1 MSLRAVCLGLMA
13 LSLACSPGGGGG
25 TDDAGPRLDGDVPPD
40 RDADGDGIGDDWEG
54 RADNIDTD
62 GDGTPD
68 YEDTDSDGDGI
79 PDAAERGRGGGMIPP
94 ADSDMDGIYDF
105 RDDDSDGNG
114 IPDAVEGT
122 VDSDGDGTA
131 DFQDLDN
138 DGDFVGDTDEIG
150 DPSAP
155 VDFDGDGLADY
166 LDIDSDD
173 DTIGD
178 LHEGIA
184 DTDSDGIPDRQDL
197 DTDGDGWSDRDE
209 AGDSDPA
216 TPPVDTD
223 MDEIP
228 DFRDPDSDNDG
239 LSDAAERDLG
249 TDRTNADT
257 DGDGVTDLIEIAG
270 CEGDPTCMDATD
282 PTSSPRTRGDFVFFM
297 PFEDTPDPLSDTL
310 DFATDI
316 RQADV
321 YFIIDTTGSMGGAI
335 NNVRT
340 SLSTPGGI
348 IDQVRAEIAD
358 VWIGVGE
365 YKDFGD
371 ARIYNHRQDVS
382 DSAAAAQTAV
392 NALSATGGGDLPEG
406 GVPALWSIATGRGV
420 GGPGGYGDRAGCPAG
435 TFGYP
440 CFRPGAVPIAVIIA
454 DVNLH
459 NGPATG
465 MTYTAGYTVDGS
477 PLNWARALPDIL
489 AANMRVVGVP
499 VGTIAQNDFNRIASD
514 TGAPMP
520 TIATGG
526 TVSGT
531 VVDQIRTL
539 ANSTEFDISGVFVDD
554 ASDAVDTFDAFVD
567 RLEAKEAGDPARMCD
582 ARSAT
587 DADGD
592 GVNETFPSVPSGN
605 RVCFDIF
612 VKQND
617 TVMPTEEPQVFRA
630 TIQVL
635 GDGFTELDSRDV
647 FFLVPPVID
656 VGGPPIL

>member
-25 TDDAGPRLDGDVPPD
+25 GSDGGGLDGDVPPE

-54 RADNIDTD
+54 RADNVDTD

-68 YEDTDSDGDGI
+68 YLDTDSDDDGV
-79 PDAAERGRGGGMIPP
+79 PDAVEKGNGGGMLPP
-94 ADSDMDGIYDF
+94 ADSDMDGTYDF
-105 RDDDSDGNG
+105 RDTDADGNG
-114 IPDAVEGT
+114 IPDGVEGT
-122 VDSDGDGTA
+122 IDTDGDTIP

-138 DGDFVGDTDEIG
+138 DGDSVLDTDEVG
-150 DPSAP
+150 DPASP
-155 VDFDGDGLADY
+155 VDFDGDGLPDH

-178 LHEGIA
+178 LHEAFA
-184 DTDSDGIPDRQDL
+184 DTDGDGIPDRQDL
-197 DTDGDGWSDRDE
+197 DTDGDGWSDADE

-223 MDEIP
+223 GDEIP

-249 TDRTNADT
+249 TARDDADT
-257 DGDGVTDLIEIAG
+257 DGDGVTDLIEVAG

-282 PTSSPRTRGDFVFFM
+282 PTSSPRTRGNFVFFM
-297 PFEDTPDPLSDTL
+297 PFEDTPDPLMDTL

-316 RQADV
+316 RVADV
-321 YFIIDTTGSMGGAI
+321 YFIIDTTGSMSTPI

-340 SLSTPGGI
+340 SLSSPGGI

-358 VWIGVGE
+358 VEIGVGE
-365 YKDFGD
+365 FRDYGD
-371 ARIYNHRQDVS
+371 ARIYNHRQDIS
-382 DSAAAAQTAV
+382 ASAAAAQTAV
-392 NALSATGGGDLPEG
+392 NGLVASGGGDGPEG
-406 GVPALWSIATGRGV
+406 GVPALWSMATGRGV
-420 GGPGGYGDRAGCPAG
+420 GGSGGYPDRAGCPAG

-440 CFRPGAVPIAVIIA
+440 CFRMGAVPIAVIIA
-454 DVNLH
+454 DYNFH

-465 MTYTAGYTVDGS
+465 NTYGGYTVDGS
-477 PLNWARALPDIL
+477 SLNWARALPDIL
-489 AANMRVVGVP
+489 AANMRVIGVP
-499 VGTIAQNDFNRIASD
+499 VGTVSQADLTRIAAD
-514 TGAPMP
+514 TGAPVP
-520 TIATGG
+520 VVASGG
-526 TVSGT
+526 TVSST

-539 ANSTEFDISGVFVDD
+539 ASSTMFDISGVFVDD
-554 ASDAVDTFDAFVD
+554 ASDAVDTFAAFVD
-567 RLEAKEAGDPARMCD
+567 RLEAKAAGDAGRGCD
-582 ARSAT
+582 ARPTS

-592 GVNETFPSVPSGN
+592 GVHETFPNVGSGN

-617 TVMPTEEPQVFRA
+617 TIEPTLEPQVFRA

-647 FFLVPPVID
+647 FFLVPPDIEVI
-656 VGGPPIL
+656 GPPI